1 MIIPTAEFDPMFAND
16 GIPFR
21 EKMLAYL
28 EREFADLLRG
38 PARDLIDSAREA
50 EAPVPSSD
58 RLKQVIHPPEE
69 NRNVA

>member
-38 PARDLIDSAREA
+38 PGRDLIDATREA
-50 EAPVPSSD
+50 HVPSSD
-58 RLKQVIHPPEE
+58 RPKQVIHPPEE